1 MQVANSTPSMGM
13 PASARMRGFTTMMYD
28 MVINVVT
35 PPSISCRILVLCS
48 VSLNHRSSTAP
59 PAGRQTAP
67 IYMLRERQRQHAV
80 LRTGSLLIVLSIA
93 KTDRQECPTV
103 NSQSMPGTRFIAL
116 ARFCLVGASLLGFS
130 PGLPAKVPAK
140 KNARATATPE
150 QRAERALQAAR
161 GNPLDLRNFL
171 VRMPKGADLHNHL
184 SGAIYAE
191 TWIRDAAEDGL
202 CVDPGSYSFAP
213 PVTAARSSDSQPDCG
228 EGKVLAAK

>member
-35 PPSISCRILVLCS
+35 PPSISCRILVLFS

-93 KTDRQECPTV
+93 KTDRQERLSYGKLSV
-103 NSQSMPGTRFIAL
+103 D
-116 ARFCLVGASLLGFS
+116 ARNQIYC
-130 PGLPAKVPAK
+130 
-140 KNARATATPE
+140 ARA
-150 QRAERALQAAR
+150 
-161 GNPLDLRNFL
+161 
-171 VRMPKGADLHNHL
+171 
-184 SGAIYAE
+184 I
-191 TWIRDAAEDGL
+191 
-202 CVDPGSYSFAP
+202 
-213 PVTAARSSDSQPDCG
+213 
-228 EGKVLAAK
+228 